1 VPTIS
6 KPLAALDVGSN
17 TIHLTVARIV
27 HDSTEL
33 DYVAD
38 ELELVRL
45 GADVSATGRIGRKR
59 MQRALA
65 AIKSQMA
72 TAYAHHAEIILGIAT
87 ESVRSAVNGQELIR
101 RAEAETG
108 LHIETITGEQE
119 AVLTYWG
126 GTSGLRTTDQRRA
139 VLDLGGGSL
148 EMVIGANSR
157 IDWRTSL
164 PLGAGSLH
172 DQHVASD
179 PLSSQ
184 ALATIEWTVHEAFA
198 PLEPPLPVKEV
209 VVCGGTAT
217 TLAALASRVL
227 QDAHPTAHPRD
238 SFTASGSRRIRYLTR
253 ERMAWLQALTRAQS
267 STELAHCYGID
278 LGRAQLLGAG
288 TAILIAAMEELGT
301 DTLRIR
307 KRGLREG
314 ALLAYAHL
322 GEGWLDYA
330 LRGEG
335 W

>member
-1 VPTIS
+1 VHTFS

-27 HDSTEL
+27 QDGTEL
-33 DYVAD
+33 DYIAD
-38 ELELVRL
+38 ELDLVRL
-45 GADVSATGRIGRKR
+45 GADVSATGRIGRGR
-59 MQRALA
+59 MQRAIA
-65 AIKSQMA
+65 AIKSQIA
-72 TAYAHHAEIILGIAT
+72 AARAHHADIILGIAT
-87 ESVRSAVNGQELIR
+87 ESVRTAANGQELIR

-108 LHIETITGEQE
+108 LRIETITGEQE

-126 GTSGLRTTDQRRA
+126 GTSGLRTMDQRRA
-139 VLDLGGGSL
+139 VIDLGGGSL
-148 EMVIGANSR
+148 EIVIGANTR
-157 IDWRTSL
+157 IDWRMSL

-172 DQHVASD
+172 DQHKSLD
-179 PLSSQ
+179 PLTEQ

-217 TLAALASRVL
+217 TLATLSGLVL

-238 SFTASGSRRIRYLTR
+238 SFTSNGTRRIRYLTR
-253 ERMAWLQALTRAQS
+253 ERMAWLQALIRAQP
-267 STELAHCYGID
+267 STELARCYGID

-288 TAILIAAMEELGT
+288 TAILIATMEELGA

-314 ALLAYAHL
+314 ALLAYAQL
-322 GEGWLDYA
+322 GEEWLDYA
-330 LRGEG
+330 LRGQG